1 MSERSTS
8 SLLFFNFFYLLHL
21 AGGGYQRGCRRGC
34 HPAPYTLHPY
44 TLHLAGGEGVREF
57 LGHAEV
63 RYFEAAVTV
72 EENVGGLD
80 VPIECH

>member
-21 AGGGYQRGCRRGC
+21 AGGGC
-34 HPAPYTLHPY
+34 HPAPYTQHPY